1 MTQDYQPQRVRGG
14 QVQVINPGLLAF
26 KNQPGAANPS
36 FLPTFN
42 RLVVLNPWISGKAK
56 KACRCVRRKRGRFYP
71 EGSQLKVLGFLNVTH
86 SEVPSEDARA
96 NDLPKGA
103 KAEKEKSLPWYV
115 EIPIIVVLT
124 MLLVFILQTFVG
136 RVYVIPSQSMEPTL
150 HGCEGCVGDRIVV
163 DKLSYRFSDPKPG
176 DVIVFKGTESW
187 DTTFISQR
195 SANPGLRAV
204 QNLGSY
210 VGLVAPDE
218 NDLVKRIIATG
229 GQTVSCQE
237 GDPGIMVDGKKV
249 DDSFTLHPLYY
260 PVNPATGSDE
270 CGGPYFGPITVPAD
284 HYFMMGDNRTNSL
297 DSRFHTGDAE
307 QGTIP
312 RENIRGK
319 VQFIIYP
326 FSRIGGVE
334 DYQIQH

>member
-1 MTQDYQPQRVRGG
+1 MR
-14 QVQVINPGLLAF
+14 
-26 KNQPGAANPS
+26 S
-36 FLPTFN
+36 
-42 RLVVLNPWISGKAK
+42 
-56 KACRCVRRKRGRFYP
+56 KRGRFYP
-71 EGSQLKVLGFLNVTH
+71 RGAQLKVLGFLNVTA
-86 SEVPSEDARA
+86 SEVPSNEATP
-96 NDLPKGA
+96 NDVPTDDVPAPEVTADA

-150 HGCEGCVGDRIVV
+150 HGCQGCVGDRIVV
-163 DKLSYRFSDPKPG
+163 DKLSYRFSDPEPG

-187 DTTFISQR
+187 DTTFVSQR
-195 SANPGLRAV
+195 SANPALRAV

-237 GDPGIMVDGKKV
+237 GDPGIMVDGKHV
-249 DDSFTLHPLYY
+249 DDSYTLQPLYY
-260 PVNPATGSDE
+260 PPNPATGSE
-270 CGGPYFGPITVPAD
+270 ACGGPYFGPITVPED

-334 DYQIQH
+334 DYDIQH